1 MSKKDFSTDTSD
13 VFSSFFSTPSVN
25 TEVKEEKKKT
35 QAKPQ
40 KEVKSTKKIIKEEQ
54 PKKEEVEEVKKVEQ
68 IQEQKPIV
76 NTKVEN
82 KNITQEQTPKTH
94 SKNNRY
100 SFFVNNELN
109 EYVSNITW
117 IKRQKNVATYMNSL
131 IKKDFL
137 EFLNLPAESTDEELM
152 SAWNIYKENNNI

>member
-1 MSKKDFSTDTSD
+1 MSKKDFSTDTND

-40 KEVKSTKKIIKEEQ
+40 KEVKSTKKIIKEET
-54 PKKEEVEEVKKVEQ
+54 KKEEVEEVKEVEQ
-68 IQEQKPIV
+68 IQEQEPIV
-76 NTKVEN
+76 NTKVET

-137 EFLNLPAESTDEELM
+137 EFLNLPAEATDEELI

>member
-1 MSKKDFSTDTSD
+1 MSKKDFSTDTND

-40 KEVKSTKKIIKEEQ
+40 KEVKSTKKIIKEET
-54 PKKEEVEEVKKVEQ
+54 KKEEVEEVKEVEQ
-68 IQEQKPIV
+68 IQEQEPIV
-76 NTKVEN
+76 NTKVET

-117 IKRQKNVATYMNSL
+117 IKRQKNVATFFCLFIQVILLTYSFNSL
-131 IKKDFL
+131 LTKKLYLLFL
-137 EFLNLPAESTDEELM
+137 E
-152 SAWNIYKENNNI
+152 